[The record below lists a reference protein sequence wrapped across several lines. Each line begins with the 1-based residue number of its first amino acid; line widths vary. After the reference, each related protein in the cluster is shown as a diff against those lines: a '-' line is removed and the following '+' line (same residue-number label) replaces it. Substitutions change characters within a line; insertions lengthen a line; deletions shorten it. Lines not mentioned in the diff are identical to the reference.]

1 MKKTI
6 ITVMV
11 TIVMMVAL
19 FGYFM
24 VKGGFITTEAD
35 ITTHNYEVYCDGIR
49 VDAYAT
55 ETFNGVNVN
64 MALNGQY
71 HFGN

>member
-11 TIVMMVAL
+11 TIVVMVAL

-24 VKGGFITTEAD
+24 VKGGFIRTEAD
-35 ITTHNYEVYCDGIR
+35 IETHNYQVYCDGAL
-49 VDAYAT
+49 VNSYAT
-55 ETFNGVNVN
+55 ETFNGVNASIDIN
-64 MALNGQY
+64 HSY
-71 HFGN
+71 HIGR

>member
-1 MKKTI
+1 MKTFRTI
-6 ITVMV
+6 ILTVVV
-11 TIVMMVAL
+11 TIGVLVFGL
-19 FGYFM
+19 FRFG
-24 VKGGFITTEAD
+24 VVRTEAD
-35 ITTHNYEVYCDGIR
+35 VTTHNYEVYCDGIR